1 MGVILLVLTILVA
14 AALGSLG
21 GADSSAAG
29 GPAVPYP
36 TISVKDD

>member
-1 MGVILLVLTILVA
+1 MAVVLLVLTILLA

-29 GPAVPYP
+29 GPAVPFP
-36 TISVKDD
+36 SISVKDD